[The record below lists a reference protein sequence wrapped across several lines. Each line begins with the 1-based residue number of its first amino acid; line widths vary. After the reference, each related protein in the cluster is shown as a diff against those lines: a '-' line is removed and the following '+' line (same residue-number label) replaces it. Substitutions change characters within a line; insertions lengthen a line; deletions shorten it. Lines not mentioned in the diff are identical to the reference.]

1 MSGTVGTGAAAAA
14 EPSVTSLIFDRTN
27 YTDEVLSLNGT
38 PVAFR
43 AYRNIPYVSSP
54 KDAAHQSMSIFIPAA
69 YLTGSTVNGYTAATA
84 PIFMPNGGGG
94 YMPGEIEEPQEKSR
108 MSGAPNAALT
118 ALSRGLVVAAPAI
131 RGAYEH
137 RRTGGVCRQSTRAH
151 RGL

>member
-1 MSGTVGTGAAAAA
+1 MNNLQLIRVGVLSALLSCTCMGNTSAAPMSGTAGTGAAAAA

-54 KDAAHQSMSIFIPAA
+54 
-69 YLTGSTVNGYTAATA
+69 
-84 PIFMPNGGGG
+84 IFMPNGVGG

-131 RGAYEH
+131 RG
-137 RRTGGVCRQSTRAH
+137 RTNTDAQGV
-151 RGL
+151 